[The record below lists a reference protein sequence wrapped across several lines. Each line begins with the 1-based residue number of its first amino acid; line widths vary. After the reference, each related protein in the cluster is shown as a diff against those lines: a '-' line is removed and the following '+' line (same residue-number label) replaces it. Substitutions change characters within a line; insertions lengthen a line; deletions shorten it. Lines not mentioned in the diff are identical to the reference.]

1 MSVARTRPDPFT
13 AQLTIAVKPAP
24 RSRIRIVPLYRGIPV
39 AQNLHDVPS
48 RQFPPTMTEM
58 PHERAYSR

>member
-1 MSVARTRPDPFT
+1 VSGAPGLIRSPRSHVKPDPS
-13 AQLTIAVKPAP
+13 
-24 RSRIRIVPLYRGIPV
+24 SRIRIVPLYRSISV
-39 AQNLHDVPS
+39 AQSLHDVPS

>member
-24 RSRIRIVPLYRGIPV
+24 RGRIRIVPLHRCIPV
-39 AQNLHDVPS
+39 AQILPDLLS
-48 RQFPPTMTEM
+48 CQFPDN
-58 PHERAYSR
+58 AGDDS

>member
-24 RSRIRIVPLYRGIPV
+24 RSRITIVPLHRGIPV
-39 AQNLHDVPS
+39 AEILRDLLS
-48 RQFPPTMTEM
+48 CQFLDNAGDAP
-58 PHERAYSR
+58 